1 MSTPSRTSTK
11 SVSVQL
17 GALLKHWRDVRGRSQ
32 IELSLDSGISQ
43 KHISQVE
50 SGRSVPSRQILI
62 DIADTLDVPLRER
75 NSLLLA
81 AGYAPMYAEGS
92 WDDEEMRGI
101 TRALKRMLRQNE
113 PYPAVAMDRYWN
125 VFMANDA
132 APKFFNRFFD
142 MSARQGPR
150 NMLHLVFDPEGMRP
164 FVVDWPAV
172 AKSLIQRV
180 YRESVGRI
188 VDDKTRELLKALLA
202 YPEVKPEWQTP
213 KASSALPVVPLSFT
227 KDGKV
232 LNYFSMVTTVGT
244 PLTISAQELRIECLC
259 PADDATETEHLV
271 LMEG

>member
-1 MSTPSRTSTK
+1 
-11 SVSVQL
+11 
-17 GALLKHWRDVRGRSQ
+17 
-32 IELSLDSGISQ
+32 
-43 KHISQVE
+43 
-50 SGRSVPSRQILI
+50 
-62 DIADTLDVPLRER
+62 
-75 NSLLLA
+75 
-81 AGYAPMYAEGS
+81 
-92 WDDEEMRGI
+92 
-101 TRALKRMLRQNE
+101 
-113 PYPAVAMDRYWN
+113 
-125 VFMANDA
+125 
-132 APKFFNRFFD
+132 

-213 KASSALPVVPLSFT
+213 TASSALPVVPLSFT